1 MTKTLRGAQ
10 TLLMLISAL
19 GCSGSPPSSSC
30 SSSGTNP
37 CSTTGASSS
46 TGGTAS
52 AGSGTGGTQQ
62 SGGATNAGGTTSQGA
77 AGGASS
83 SSVVGGS
90 PATGG
95 ASPVGGAGGSSGLR
109 FDIDVQKGPA
119 SQYAAPGSPL
129 AVSPYIY
136 GINGFGKFVAQKTK
150 WGLIRQG
157 GDGDSAYNWTVD
169 YSNSGADYC
178 YYQGQS
184 ANGNV
189 AGQYTAATGDTIPT
203 ALAKGEAFLA
213 TIPILDYVAAK
224 WNRNVG
230 WSDSGSSACP
240 GTDTACPSRSGSLR
254 ANVVDSLTGDPGFGQ
269 SLSFASSNPN
279 SPAFVKNSM
288 SKGSAFCSCAPGTPT
303 CSGCATAMAMNPVAQ
318 DEFVN
323 FLKVNYGSGAAPVFF
338 DLDNEP
344 NYWPGTHPEL
354 YPNNCSS
361 GSVTWD
367 DVITRDVNAAKAAK
381 AAWPTA
387 KIFAPVVA
395 QDGVIYGGDY
405 SSPHFVATTTEF
417 ADYYLKQLAAE
428 SVTAGKALLDVFD
441 IHYYTAGSSD
451 TLCLEAPRL
460 FWDPNATDIS
470 ATVTNSIDFNFG
482 DHSYFDKNWYP
493 RQMIPKL
500 QRKIAAAY
508 AGTGITAPGIS
519 FSEYNAGCETAISG
533 GVAQADLLGIFGR
546 EGVFAATAW
555 PLKCDTSGCGSNFLV
570 AAYDLYRNYDAN
582 GAVVGDTAILATT
595 SESKMTSVYAFS
607 SSANANSVDVV
618 AINKNASA
626 QSVTI
631 VIANAPALTTATLY
645 RLAGTSPAVAPVAGT
660 APVVSCSGGTCT
672 LVYSMPAVS
681 ATTIILR

>member
-1 MTKTLRGAQ
+1 MTKVLRATQ
-10 TLLMLISAL
+10 SVLIFGLAL

-30 SSSGTNP
+30 SSS
-37 CSTTGASSS
+37 STGSCAS
-46 TGGTAS
+46 TGGALS
-52 AGSGTGGTQQ
+52 AGGAAQGGTTSVGGTLSQGGTGGT
-62 SGGATNAGGTTSQGA
+62 SSSSPVGGNAG
-77 AGGASS
+77 AGGANNT
-83 SSVVGGS
+83 
-90 PATGG
+90 ATGG
-95 ASPVGGAGGSSGLR
+95 APAVGGAAGNSGLT
-109 FDIDVQKGPA
+109 FNIDVQKGPA
-119 SQYAAPGSPL
+119 SQFAPASAP
-129 AVSPYIY
+129 VSISPYIY
-136 GINGFGKFVAQKTK
+136 GINGFGTFVAQKTR

-169 YSNSGADYC
+169 YTNSGADYC

-184 ANGNV
+184 KNGNL
-189 AGQYTAATGDTIPT
+189 AGQYTASTGDTVPT
-203 ALAKGEAFLA
+203 SLAKGEAFLA

-230 WSDSGSSACP
+230 WSDSGASACP
-240 GTDTACPSRSGSLR
+240 GTDSACTSRSGTTR

-269 SLSFASSNPN
+269 TLSFASANPS
-279 SPAFVKNSM
+279 SPAFVKNAM
-288 SKGSAFCSCAPGTPT
+288 SKGSAFCSCATGTPT
-303 CSGCATAMAMNPVAQ
+303 CAGCATAIEMNPVAQ

-323 FLKVNYGSGAAPVFF
+323 FLKVNYGTGEAPIFF

-344 NYWPGTHPEL
+344 NYWPSTHPEL
-354 YPNNCSS
+354 YPNTCSS
-361 GSVTWD
+361 GSVSWD
-367 DVITRDVNAAKAAK
+367 DIITRNANAAKAAK
-381 AAWPTA
+381 AAWPSA

-405 SSPHFVATTTEF
+405 SSPHFVAGTTEF
-417 ADYYLKQLAAE
+417 ADYYLQQIIAQSTAAGL
-428 SVTAGKALLDVFD
+428 SLLDVFD
-441 IHYYTAGSSD
+441 THYYTAGSTD

-508 AGTGITAPGIS
+508 AGTGFTTPAIS
-519 FSEYNAGCETAISG
+519 FSEYNAGCETKISG

-555 PLKCDTSGCGSNFLV
+555 PLQCGSSGCGTNFLI

-582 GAVVGDTAILATT
+582 GAVVGDKAILATS
-595 SESKMTSVYAFS
+595 SESKMTSVYAFAS
-607 SSANANSVDVV
+607 SSNANAVDVV
-618 AINKNASA
+618 AINKNSSA

-631 VIANAPALTTATLY
+631 TIANAPALTTASLY
-645 RLAGTSPAVAPVAGT
+645 RLSGTTAAVAPVTGT
-660 APVVSCSGGTCT
+660 APAISCSGGTCT

-681 ATTIILR
+681 ATTLILR

>member
-1 MTKTLRGAQ
+1 MIKTLRVTQVILVLG
-10 TLLMLISAL
+10 SAL
-19 GCSGSPPSSSC
+19 GCSGSPPSSS
-30 SSSGTNP
+30 
-37 CSTTGASSS
+37 
-46 TGGTAS
+46 
-52 AGSGTGGTQQ
+52 GTGGTQQ
-62 SGGATNAGGTTSQGA
+62 SGGATSAGGTTSQGA
-77 AGGASS
+77 TGGASS
-83 SSVVGGS
+83 SSVVGGNTSPGGAGSSSVAGGS

-95 ASPVGGAGGSSGLR
+95 ASPVGGAAGSSGLR

-119 SQYAAPGSPL
+119 SQYAAPGAPL
-129 AVSPYIY
+129 VVSPYIY
-136 GINGFGKFVAQKTK
+136 GINGFGTFVAQKTK

-184 ANGNV
+184 KNGNL
-189 AGQYTAATGDTIPT
+189 AGQYTATTGDTIPT

-230 WSDSGSSACP
+230 WSDSGTSACP
-240 GTDTACPSRSGSLR
+240 GTDSACPSRSGGLG

-269 SLSFASSNPN
+269 PLSFASNNPS
-279 SPAFVKNSM
+279 SPAFVKNTM

-303 CSGCATAMAMNPVAQ
+303 CAGCATAMSMNPVAQ

-323 FLKVNYGSGAAPVFF
+323 FLKVNYASGAAPVFF

-344 NYWPGTHPEL
+344 NYWPSTHPEL

-361 GSVTWD
+361 GSVAWD
-367 DVITRDVNAAKAAK
+367 DLITRDVNAAKAAK
-381 AAWPTA
+381 AAWPNA
-387 KIFAPVVA
+387 KIFAPVMA

-405 SSPHFVATTTEF
+405 SSPHFVAVTTEF
-417 ADYYLKQLAAE
+417 ADYYLKQLATE
-428 SVTAGKALLDVFD
+428 SVNAGKALLDVFD

-500 QRKIAAAY
+500 QKKIAAAY
-508 AGTGITAPGIS
+508 AGTGIAAPELS

-555 PLKCDTSGCGSNFLV
+555 PLKCGSSGCGSNFLV

-582 GAVVGDTAILATT
+582 GAVVGDTAILAST
-595 SESKMTSVYAFS
+595 SESKMTSVYAFTS
-607 SSANANSVDVV
+607 STNANAVDVV
-618 AINKNASA
+618 AINKNSSA

-631 VIANAPALTTATLY
+631 TIANAPALTTATLY
-645 RLAGTSPAVAPVAGT
+645 RLAGTTPTVAPVTGT
-660 APVVSCSGGTCT
+660 APAISCSSGTCT